1 MVGFNFFKRYL
12 LKKLFLKIKP
22 SKIATSQFKKLIPG
36 GRQQLT
42 VQDAGNQEAT

>member
-1 MVGFNFFKRYL
+1 MVGISFFKRYL
-12 LKKLFLKIKP
+12 LEKSFLKIEL
-22 SKIATSQFKKLIPG
+22 SKLTTSQFKKLIPG